1 MSLTYGKRESDWIK
15 GIAIAMMLFHHLF
28 GFPQWILDGNM
39 YVGIA
44 CDGTTLARIVAV
56 FCKLCVGLFAFTTG
70 YAMYIQ
76 RGRYQKLA
84 FRLQRAG
91 QFLLQYW
98 LIFALFLLFGL
109 AAHEPLPSPVRLLEQ
124 AFGLCTA
131 TGFSMKLYGG
141 TIHPIFAWYVS
152 FYLLFLLL
160 APVLSKL
167 SRFGFW
173 VDNLIYFVLLN
184 GMYIALVGQTAYDV
198 PAVPLAVIKRFVI
211 WGNVGMLGYLF
222 AKYDIF
228 TKIDHFLTR
237 YIPALLLGLLCCA
250 AIVGMIYL
258 RHRFGNYI
266 KIPGVKNTMSWDLI
280 YTPVLIYCLVRLL
293 TYLHSLHLSNFLS
306 LLSRNSTNIWFLHGI
321 FFTPNHT
328 IQWIAYWPKY
338 PVLIFIWTLLLSL
351 GCSMLIEGCRTR
363 VCALLSPHS
372 SKT

>member
-1 MSLTYGKRESDWIK
+1 MNFNYGKRESDWIK
-15 GIAIAMMLFHHLF
+15 AIAIAMMLFHHLF
-28 GFPQWILDGNM
+28 GFPQWILDENM
-39 YVGIA
+39 YIGIA
-44 CDGTTLARIVAV
+44 CDGTTLERIVAV

-76 RGRYQKLA
+76 RERYKKLT
-84 FRLQRAG
+84 FRLKRAW

-109 AAHEPLPSPVRLLEQ
+109 ALHEPLPSPVRLLEQ

-160 APVLSKL
+160 APILAKL

-184 GMYIALVGQTAYDV
+184 GIYIALLAQTTYTI

-211 WGNVGMLGYLF
+211 WGNVGMIGYLF

-228 TKIDHFLTR
+228 AKTDRFLTR
-237 YIPALLLGLLCCA
+237 YIPAFLLGVLCCA

-258 RHRFGNYI
+258 RHTFGNYI
-266 KIPGVKNTMSWDLI
+266 KIPRIANAMSWDLI

-293 TYLHSLHLSNFLS
+293 TWLHSFHLSTFLT
-306 LLSRNSTNIWFLHGI
+306 LLSHNSTNIWFLHGI

-328 IQWIAYWPKY
+328 IQWLAYWPKY
-338 PVLIFIWTLLLSL
+338 PVLILIWTLLLTL
-351 GCSMLIEGCRTR
+351 GCSMVIEWCRTR
-363 VCALLSPHS
+363 LRALFSSDSP
-372 SKT
+372 